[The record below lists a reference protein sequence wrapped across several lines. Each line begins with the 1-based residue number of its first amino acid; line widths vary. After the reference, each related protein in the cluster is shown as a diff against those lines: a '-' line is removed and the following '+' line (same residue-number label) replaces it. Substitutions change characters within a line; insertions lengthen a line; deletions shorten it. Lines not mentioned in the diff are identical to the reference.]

1 MPDRFPL
8 VFSTLGCPDWTL
20 ERAAE
25 EAVKHG
31 YVGLD
36 VRVLD
41 GHIIPPDLSE
51 AEQPRIRSLWA
62 DTGLV
67 IVGLGASTRFSA
79 PDADAR
85 QTQEEQLRQYLRLA
99 RALDVP
105 YVRTFGGDV
114 APGHTI
120 DETIDWLA
128 GSLANVMDEAE
139 AQGVTVLL
147 ETHDAF
153 CRGQE
158 VARVLAKVDHPRLK
172 AVWDVHHPYR
182 KGESIEETWQFIGER
197 TAHVHIKDARLK
209 PDGDWQLVLLGE
221 GEVPNKAVVDLL
233 IREGYNGFLSVEW
246 EKKWHP
252 EIEEPEVALP
262 QHAAVLREWMEGH
275 RR

>member
-25 EAVKHG
+25 EAVKDG
-31 YVGLD
+31 YVGLE

-41 GHIIPPDLSE
+41 GQIIPPDLD
-51 AEQPRIRSLWA
+51 ATGQQRIRKVMA

-67 IVGLGASTRFSA
+67 IVGLGASTRFSS
-79 PDADAR
+79 PDVAER
-85 QTQEEQLRQYLRLA
+85 QAQEAQLRQYLRLA

-120 DETIDWLA
+120 DETVDWLA
-128 GSLANVMDEAE
+128 ASLANVMDEAE

-182 KGESIEETWQFIGER
+182 KGESIEDTWRFIGAHCPRPHQRRPPQARRRLAVGPLGRGRSTQQSHRRSAHER
-197 TAHVHIKDARLK
+197 RIQGLS
-209 PDGDWQLVLLGE
+209 LG
-221 GEVPNKAVVDLL
+221 GMGK
-233 IREGYNGFLSVEW
+233 
-246 EKKWHP
+246 
-252 EIEEPEVALP
+252 EVAP
-262 QHAAVLREWMEGH
+262 QD
-275 RR
+275 